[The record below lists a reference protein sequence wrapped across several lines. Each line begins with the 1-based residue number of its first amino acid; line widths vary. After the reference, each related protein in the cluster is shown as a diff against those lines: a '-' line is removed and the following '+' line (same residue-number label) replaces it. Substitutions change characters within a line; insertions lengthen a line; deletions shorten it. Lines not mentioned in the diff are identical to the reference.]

1 LFDEADPEIWDRIL
15 QVRQMYLD
23 GIIHPDI
30 MAVKGQ
36 EEFKKG
42 KVAVLSLNSI
52 SVPND
57 IAAAVD
63 EAGGKA
69 EAITFFNYSDKQPSM
84 FAAYNFICIPV
95 RSEKK
100 VEAIQFLNWANEKDN
115 YDLLAYGMEG
125 VHWEPVGDDM
135 YRVLG
140 DGSAYTWF
148 PYAWIW
154 NPVHD
159 RIKDGLP
166 EQELAV
172 EKFTRDSSNFTK
184 HVLAGFSFNA
194 EPVANEIAQYNA
206 IDAKYYGPLM
216 NGVGDPEELW
226 TKFKQEAEP
235 HVKKIQLELEKQI
248 EAFLNRNS

>member
-1 LFDEADPEIWDRIL
+1 
-15 QVRQMYLD
+15 
-23 GIIHPDI
+23 
-30 MAVKGQ
+30 
-36 EEFKKG
+36 
-42 KVAVLSLNSI
+42 
-52 SVPND
+52 
-57 IAAAVD
+57 
-63 EAGGKA
+63 
-69 EAITFFNYSDKQPSM
+69 
-84 FAAYNFICIPV
+84 
-95 RSEKK
+95 
-100 VEAIQFLNWANEKDN
+100 
-115 YDLLAYGMEG
+115 
-125 VHWEPVGDDM
+125 
-135 YRVLG
+135 VLG